1 MKLISPIDYL
11 ASFLIKLHLLD
22 KSKYSS
28 RDYATLIVFASKGK
42 DYVET
47 ISKVMKNLPN
57 VDTLFMNLKP
67 NNTLEDLEDALKAF
81 VTPLVNPLKSKLPHR
96 KFTIAID
103 ITYQPYYGKDPN
115 AWIHGYKPVK
125 GSTGCYKFI
134 VVSIVSYSRRFIL
147 IALPVSAISKPMAW
161 YAERLLNFILPLL
174 PVKLVLMDRGF
185 YDFKLMDCL
194 RKKGLKFI
202 ILTPKKE
209 GYQAIMEQ
217 GNGVYHYSSTFSD
230 NKTKKEISFHFA
242 VVLDYKGYDWLFA
255 TNVKLENVKS
265 YVHIYKGRW
274 GIETTFRVQD
284 EVEIKSKSKDM
295 RVRYFLFI
303 VEALIYNLWQFFKN
317 GVLVPSYFSFSAFV
331 LTIHMMLIIETVV
344 DAVLEGSK
352 VEVDDRKRVITD
364 VANRLGVSK
373 ALAGC

>member
-1 MKLISPIDYL
+1 MKLISPLDYL
-11 ASFLIKLHLLD
+11 VSFLIKLHLVD
-22 KSKYSS
+22 KSEYSA
-28 RDYATLIVFASKGK
+28 RDYAALILFAAKCK

-47 ISKVMKNLPN
+47 ISKVMKDLPN
-57 VDTLFMNLKP
+57 VDTLFLNLKP
-67 NNTLEDLEDALKAF
+67 NNTLEDLEDALTDF
-81 VTPLVNPLKSKLPHR
+81 VTPLVMPLKSKLPHR

-115 AWIHGYKPVK
+115 AWIHRYKPVK

-134 VVSIVSYSRRFIL
+134 VVSIVSYSRKFIL
-147 IALPVSAISKPMAW
+147 IALPVQVISKPMAW

-174 PVKLVLMDRGF
+174 PVEHVLMDRGF
-185 YDFKLMDCL
+185 YDFKLMDRL

-202 ILTPKKE
+202 IMTPKKE

-217 GNGVYHYSSTFSD
+217 GNGVYHYSSTFPD
-230 NKTKKEISFHFA
+230 GKTKKEISFYLA

-255 TNVKLENVKS
+255 TNTKLEDVKS
-265 YVHIYKGRW
+265 YVHIYKTRW

-303 VEALIYNLWQFFKN
+303 VETLIYNLWQFFKN
-317 GVLVPSYFSFSAFV
+317 GVSVPSYFSFSAFV
-331 LTIHMMLIIETVV
+331 LTIHMMLLIEAVV
-344 DAVLEGSK
+344 DAVILVSK
-352 VEVDDRKRVITD
+352 VEADDRKRIITD
-364 VANRLGVSK
+364 VANRFGVSK